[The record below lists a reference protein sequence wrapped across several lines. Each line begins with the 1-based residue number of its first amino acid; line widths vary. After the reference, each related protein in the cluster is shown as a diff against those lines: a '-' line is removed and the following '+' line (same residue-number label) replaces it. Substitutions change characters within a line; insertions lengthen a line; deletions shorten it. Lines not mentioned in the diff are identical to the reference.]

1 MGGLQRFGPFVVCRS
16 IGRGG
21 MGEVFLARTP
31 WEAQPLAAVK
41 RLRPDVA
48 RVPTFR
54 ERFRHE
60 AELARRL
67 SHPNLVG
74 TLDIGEVEGQVYV
87 ATELVL
93 GKDTGFIADRLRLRS
108 QGGPVAVAIRL
119 LLDGLAGLAYVH
131 GAQDE
136 DGRPLNLVHRDVTPG
151 NLLLGYDGRSR
162 LADFGLA
169 KSYLSEGSGLTKQG
183 EILGTPHYLPPE
195 VVRGERARPASD
207 IYGLGAVAYRFLT
220 GIAPFQG
227 STSEVLNKVLK
238 ERPRPLAELRPDLPA
253 WLADQV
259 ESMLE
264 PNLQIRPA
272 KAEPLID
279 VILSEARQ
287 AQMLVPRAAVGRWL
301 AQLFG
306 PEHAEEM
313 EEYERLVALS
323 PEALAV
329 PREGTQVLVPAHG
342 SSATADPTPETPFRS
357 EADFD
362 DRPGGALDAT
372 TDEDGTELELSA
384 SRVLGISPPL
394 EAFEEDLV
402 PTRAVEVPS
411 SGFDFDTDLE
421 GPAGEERRHGFVDH
435 VDVDAAGPRSAT
447 APSVPWSVSCSAAS
461 T

>member
-238 ERPRPLAELRPDLPA
+238 ERPRPLAELRPDL
-253 WLADQV
+253 
-259 ESMLE
+259 
-264 PNLQIRPA
+264 
-272 KAEPLID
+272 
-279 VILSEARQ
+279 
-287 AQMLVPRAAVGRWL
+287 
-301 AQLFG
+301 
-306 PEHAEEM
+306 
-313 EEYERLVALS
+313 
-323 PEALAV
+323 
-329 PREGTQVLVPAHG
+329 
-342 SSATADPTPETPFRS
+342 
-357 EADFD
+357 
-362 DRPGGALDAT
+362 
-372 TDEDGTELELSA
+372 
-384 SRVLGISPPL
+384 
-394 EAFEEDLV
+394 
-402 PTRAVEVPS
+402 
-411 SGFDFDTDLE
+411 
-421 GPAGEERRHGFVDH
+421 
-435 VDVDAAGPRSAT
+435 
-447 APSVPWSVSCSAAS
+447 
-461 T
+461 